1 MWALWVLALAVQLV
15 LAVEAVE
22 ALWDELVA
30 LLVDG
35 LVVVWVFLSSLL
47 AVWLA
52 WWAGV
57 PLVQAEVAQ
66 VVLVQV
72 RLEEELVGLAA
83 PPRARQAQPL
93 QEGAAGSWAS

>member
-1 MWALWVLALAVQLV
+1 M
-15 LAVEAVE
+15 
-22 ALWDELVA
+22 A

-35 LVVVWVFLSSLL
+35 WAVVWVFLSSLL

-57 PLVQAEVAQ
+57 PLVQVEEAQ

-72 RLEEELVGLAA
+72 RLEGELVDLAA
-83 PPRARQAQPL
+83 PPRARQAPPL

>member
-15 LAVEAVE
+15 LVVVAVE

-35 LVVVWVFLSSLL
+35 WAVVWVFLSSLL
-47 AVWLA
+47 AVWLV

-57 PLVQAEVAQ
+57 TLVQAEVAQ

-83 PPRARQAQPL
+83 PPRARQAPPL
-93 QEGAAGSWAS
+93 QEAAVGSWAS